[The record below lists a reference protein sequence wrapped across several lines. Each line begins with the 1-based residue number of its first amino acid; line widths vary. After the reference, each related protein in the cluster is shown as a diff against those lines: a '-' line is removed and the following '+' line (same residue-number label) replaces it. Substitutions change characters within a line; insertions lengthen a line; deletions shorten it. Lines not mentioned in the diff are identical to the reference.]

1 MPPLPTLRRRA
12 DFDAVMRSGTA
23 RSHRILV
30 LRWRHTDRAETR
42 IGLSTPRAI
51 GGAVV
56 RNRVRR
62 RLREI
67 VRERLGDI
75 GAGYDL
81 LLIARPDAAGASF
94 AELRSALA
102 TLLERAGIG

>member
-12 DFDAVMRSGTA
+12 EFDAVMRSGTA

-30 LRWRHTDRAETR
+30 LRWRRTDRVETR
-42 IGLSTPRAI
+42 VGFSTPRSL

-67 VRERLGDI
+67 ARERITEI

>member
-1 MPPLPTLRRRA
+1 M
-12 DFDAVMRSGTA
+12 
-23 RSHRILV
+23 
-30 LRWRHTDRAETR
+30 
-42 IGLSTPRAI
+42 IG
-51 GGAVV
+51 V
-56 RNRVRR
+56 
-62 RLREI
+62 EI

>member
-23 RSHRILV
+23 RSHRILI